1 MLMLA
6 TFRTSPAFPLEQRNL
21 GASSSA
27 TVEVAGAG
35 VAPGEGVGVG
45 IADSCDDICES
56 TDVLLEDGRVC
67 SVSEDAALT
76 AARLAAATDSLCIM
90 AAAIARI
97 ADKRRNVNKLFSAID
112 GALVRVDEP
121 DVRQRPSTPRR
132 SAANSHREVM
142 FAEPATVTSSRTMR
156 RIDARDMSPAKAS
169 LPNLAQGHSR

>member
-1 MLMLA
+1 M
-6 TFRTSPAFPLEQRNL
+6 
-21 GASSSA
+21 
-27 TVEVAGAG
+27 
-35 VAPGEGVGVG
+35 APGEGVGVG
-45 IADSCDDICES
+45 SADSCDKICES

-132 SAANSHREVM
+132 SAANSHC
-142 FAEPATVTSSRTMR
+142 
-156 RIDARDMSPAKAS
+156 
-169 LPNLAQGHSR
+169 PN